1 MFRLCQHPNIVR
13 EEAKPDGALILTDGR
28 RATRYGAGFANSS
41 LLHATNQGDT
51 YHMLAHPG
59 PCVLPAVLATAE
71 LDRAT
76 GRDLLMGLVA
86 GYEIECRLA
95 GDFLPSTQARG
106 FRSSPIYGTFGA
118 AVGAA
123 KTKRLGENAMHSA
136 IGWASTFTAGLV
148 DASHAFHEPNSTR
161 NGLLASVVAGDEF
174 PGSERSLDGPAG
186 FYNAFTGNN
195 EGRLSHAFFGPRQI
209 ELDDVAAGLGER
221 WELMHIIPKMMPTP
235 GFNLPI
241 IELLKDMRR
250 EHGFDGHDIE
260 HIRIDMNWLETSYPS
275 PQFVNA
281 EPGRPP
287 RAGGSNYVVAYVAL
301 KGDFPVLGVAPNPT
315 SSEDADVRDLMGRV
329 EISGI
334 WDRKP
339 FAPRI
344 TLSMRNGGAIT
355 SEYQGNEL
363 EWDFQTELKNL
374 RPVFDQLDWP
384 REKLEGIVERVAG
397 LESATDIRGLLA
409 CCVP

>member
-1 MFRLCQHPNIVR
+1 
-13 EEAKPDGALILTDGR
+13 
-28 RATRYGAGFANSS
+28 
-41 LLHATNQGDT
+41 
-51 YHMLAHPG
+51 
-59 PCVLPAVLATAE
+59 
-71 LDRAT
+71 
-76 GRDLLMGLVA
+76 
-86 GYEIECRLA
+86 LA

-118 AVGAA
+118 AVGAS

-241 IELLKDMRR
+241 IELLKDMRS
-250 EHGFDGHDIE
+250 EHRFDGHDIE

-315 SSEDADVRDLMGRV
+315 SSEDADVRDLMSRV

-344 TLSMRNGGAIT
+344 TLSMRNGGSIVG
-355 SEYQGNEL
+355 EYQGSEL
-363 EWDFQTELKNL
+363 EWDFETELKNL

-397 LESATDIRGLLA
+397 LEGAADITGLLS